1 MKRAGMRV
9 GRLAAVGAI
18 GASTALSIAGPRQ
31 TTLIPDRDN
40 TLIDDGTGDRSNG
53 AGEYLLSGLTG
64 AFSRRRALLRFDVA
78 AALPA
83 DSRVVDV
90 ALTLHVSRSQTGHAP
105 MTIHRVL
112 ADWGEGT
119 SDAGERPGIGAPAT
133 PGDATWLHRFYPGAF
148 WAQAGGDFDLVASD
162 TRLIGGLGFWTWS
175 STPALIADVQFWSD
189 HAALNFGWC
198 IVGDETEPSA
208 KRFDSRENI
217 NAAVR
222 PRLVVTFDP
231 CIGDVNNDDAI
242 DFVDALLVF
251 DHLGDSGPPYPIGD
265 LNYNQV
271 VDMGDVA
278 DLQVRFGGAC
288 PR

>member
-64 AFSRRRALLRFDVA
+64 AFSRRRALVRFAVA
-78 AALPA
+78 GAVPA
-83 DSRVVDV
+83 GSRVVEV
-90 ALTLHVSRSQTGHAP
+90 ALTLHVSRTQTGAAP

-112 ADWGEGT
+112 ADWGEGA

-148 WAQAGGDFDLVASD
+148 WTQAGGDFAPVASGA
-162 TRLIGGLGFWTWS
+162 RLVDGLGFWTWS
-175 STPALIADVQFWSD
+175 STPALIDDVQFWSD
-189 HAALNFGWC
+189 QPASNFGWC
-198 IVGDETEPSA
+198 IVGDESGPSA

-217 NAAVR
+217 DPAVR
-222 PRLVVTFDP
+222 PRLVVTFDL

-242 DFVDALLVF
+242 DFADALLVF

-265 LNYNQV
+265 LNYDQV
-271 VDMGDVA
+271 VDMVDVA
-278 DLQVRFGGAC
+278 DLQVRLGDAC
-288 PR
+288 PS